1 MNIGEAND
9 AFAVLDAALDAK
21 AITPGRGLDAAVR
34 LADRAHKALHAGP
47 TGEQVKARA
56 GVAQQHLTQGG
67 R

>member
-9 AFAVLDAALDAK
+9 AFTVLDAALDAG

-34 LADRAHKALHAGP
+34 LADRAHKTLHAGP
-47 TGEQVKARA
+47 TGVQVMARA
-56 GVAQQHLTQGG
+56 GVAQQQLIPGG